1 MSLRIAVVGASG
13 RMGRAIAR
21 LAHGEGDSVVAAIA
35 SDLAG
40 SDMGIL
46 AGVDRSGV
54 LLSTDLGDIAKSN
67 AEVIIDFSSAN
78 AIPAVCEAARA
89 AGLPLVS
96 GTTGVSEAGA
106 QAVDALAKH
115 VAVLWEPNMSVGVH
129 VLSLVLEQTL
139 RLLGDDFDAEVVE
152 VHHKFKADAPSGTA
166 MKLLDVIRS
175 ASIHS
180 SATAVV
186 HGREGRPGARLR
198 GEIGMHAVR
207 GGDVIGD
214 HTVHLLGIGERLE
227 LTHRATSRDLFAK
240 GALRAAHFLSGK
252 PKGRYG
258 MRDVVQDLASSRPEA
273 GSPLESVP

>member
-1 MSLRIAVVGASG
+1 MTLRIAVVGASG

-21 LAHGEGDSVVAAIA
+21 LAHSEGDAVVAAIA
-35 SDLAG
+35 VDLGG
-40 SDMGIL
+40 SDMGVL
-46 AGVDRSGV
+46 AGIDRSGV
-54 LLSTDLGDIAKSN
+54 LLSSDLGDISRSDAQ
-67 AEVIIDFSSAN
+67 VIIDFSSAN
-78 AIPAVCEAARA
+78 ALPAVCEAARA

-96 GTTGVSEAGA
+96 GTTGVSEAEA
-106 QAVDALAKH
+106 QAVDALASH

-129 VLSLVLEQTL
+129 VMALVLEQTL
-139 RLLGDDFDAEVVE
+139 RLLGDDFDAEIVE

-166 MKLLDVIRS
+166 MKLLDVVRA
-175 ASIHS
+175 ASPHS
-180 SATAVV
+180 SPGAVV
-186 HGREGRPGARLR
+186 HGREGKPGARLR
-198 GEIGMHAVR
+198 GEVGVHAVR

-240 GALRAAHFLSGK
+240 GALRAAHFLSAM

-258 MRDVVQDLASSRPEA
+258 MRDVVEDLASARREA

>member
-1 MSLRIAVVGASG
+1 MTLRIAVVGASG

-21 LAHGEGDSVVAAIA
+21 LAHGEGDVVVAAVA
-35 SDLAG
+35 ADMAG
-40 SDMGIL
+40 SDMGVL
-46 AGVDRSGV
+46 AGTERSGV
-54 LLSTDLGDIAKSN
+54 LLETDLGAIARSH
-67 AEVIIDFSSAN
+67 AEVVIDFSTAN
-78 AIPAVCEAARA
+78 ALPSVCEAARA
-89 AGLPLVS
+89 AGIPLVS

-106 QAVDALAKH
+106 MAVERLAQD

-129 VLSLVLEQTL
+129 VMAIVLEQTL
-139 RLLGDDFDAEVVE
+139 RLLGDDFDCEIVE

-166 MKLLDVIRS
+166 NKLLEVVRH
-175 ASIHS
+175 ASSTS
-180 SATAVV
+180 SGGSVV

-198 GEIGMHAVR
+198 GEVGMHAVR

-240 GALRAAHFLSGK
+240 GALRAAHFLRGK

-258 MRDVVQDLASSRPEA
+258 MREVVEDLARLQHDMGA
-273 GSPLESVP
+273 PLESAP